1 MCIVRAGFKGFWAFV
16 TRIKSRCNMIGIHL
30 VIPHDTIHSTLCTT
44 KNNSVVIIQ
53 TIKTKMGMTM
63 ILFQVK
69 QERLEHTIKNNET
82 LFEIDPNEECDSI
95 NIDKSW
101 DAIKFILKQIS
112 SDSIVSKV
120 ISSGQEIG
128 EFDEYDVYEVN
139 YLTAE
144 QVRDCIIDLNEIS
157 KTHFE
162 KNFDIKAMNDQEVY
176 LESFDES
183 AFDYLFENFMKI
195 QTFYS
200 NAAANNNGVITYLS

>member
-1 MCIVRAGFKGFWAFV
+1 
-16 TRIKSRCNMIGIHL
+16 
-30 VIPHDTIHSTLCTT
+30 
-44 KNNSVVIIQ
+44 
-53 TIKTKMGMTM
+53 MGMTM